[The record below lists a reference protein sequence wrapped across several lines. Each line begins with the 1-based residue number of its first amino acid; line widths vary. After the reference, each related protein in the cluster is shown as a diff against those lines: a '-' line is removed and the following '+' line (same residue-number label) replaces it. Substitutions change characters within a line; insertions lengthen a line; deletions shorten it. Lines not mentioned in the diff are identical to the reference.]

1 MRLHRY
7 ARVMAPLELL
17 RGGPGG
23 VTSPLEDP
31 GRLLLRALPE
41 LAGRDANRTSDAAEP
56 DSGSERLC
64 CRCYNTQKTM
74 IRL

>member
-7 ARVMAPLELL
+7 TRVMAPLELL

-41 LAGRDANRTSDAAEP
+41 LAGRDAKRISDAVDANG
-56 DSGSERLC
+56 GSERLC
-64 CRCYNTQKTM
+64 CNTQKTM
-74 IRL
+74 VRL

>member
-1 MRLHRY
+1 
-7 ARVMAPLELL
+7 MAPLELF

-23 VTSPLEDP
+23 ATSPLEDP

-41 LAGRDANRTSDAAEP
+41 LAGREANRTSDAAEP
-56 DSGSERLC
+56 GGSERLC
-64 CRCYNTQKTM
+64 CGCCNAQKTM